1 MFKLKDKNRYTK
13 TYPLKRLKPVYTNEI
28 LNEENQVLVP
38 LDYFAGELLNLFT
51 DDCMDDVFIDTFRI
65 SSKKKIFIINTQ
77 PFDLDILKGDIIMHS
92 NYSDNTALDYS
103 NEMIFNGW
111 FNQGSSPVNENT
123 KYFDLI
129 FDSNSQLYELI
140 FTGIIPEFL

>member
-51 DDCMDDVFIDTFRI
+51 DDCINEVFIDTFRI
-65 SSKKKIFIINTQ
+65 SSSKKIFIINTE

-92 NYSDNTALDYS
+92 NFSNISLDYS

-111 FNQGSSPVNENT
+111 LNQGSSPINENT
-123 KYFDLI
+123 KYFNIQYNSD
-129 FDSNSQLYELI
+129 SQLYDVI
-140 FTGIIPEFL
+140 FTGIIPE